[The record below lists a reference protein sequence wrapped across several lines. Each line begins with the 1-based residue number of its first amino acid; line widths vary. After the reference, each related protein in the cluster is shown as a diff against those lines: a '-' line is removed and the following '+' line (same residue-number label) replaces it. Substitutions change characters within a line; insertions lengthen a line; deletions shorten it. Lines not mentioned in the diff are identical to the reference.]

1 MILPTALNPSL
12 LHNHVNHT
20 EPRILLFELPKVAL
34 TLEKLCELT
43 IKFYG
48 DNLTPI
54 NAFQSP
60 IHVAVK
66 FKQLS
71 NGFLGK
77 NFLQDQ
83 WTQLEDCD
91 HTTYLQQ
98 MSFWRCLSTDYF
110 RPF

>member
-1 MILPTALNPSL
+1 MILPMALNPSL
-12 LHNHVNHT
+12 LHNVNHK
-20 EPRILLFELPKVAL
+20 EPRILLFELRKVAL

-48 DNLTPI
+48 HSDNLTSI

-77 NFLQDQ
+77 IFFKTNGHNLKIVTIQ
-83 WTQLEDCD
+83 
-91 HTTYLQQ
+91 HTYNK
-98 MSFWRCLSTDYF
+98 
-110 RPF
+110 